1 MTQTETVA
9 WPKSIGAITLFVEDL
24 VASKRFYE
32 NTFGLPV
39 VFQDNNSIVFKMGGT
54 LINLLKIESADELVA
69 PAQVA
74 RRDAGSRNVFSIE
87 VDDVDAMCT
96 ELVARGVTLLNGP
109 VDRPW
114 GIRTASFQ
122 DPAGHIWEIGK

>member
-1 MTQTETVA
+1 MTQTDAVA
-9 WPKSIGAITLFVEDL
+9 WPKGIGAITLFVENLD
-24 VASKRFYE
+24 ASKRFYE
-32 NTFGLPV
+32 KTFGLPV
-39 VFQDNNSIVFKMGGT
+39 VFEDKNSVVFKMGGT
-54 LINLLKIESADELVA
+54 LIYLLKIESADQLVA

-74 RRDAGSRNVFSIE
+74 RRDAGSRHVFSIE

-96 ELVARGVTLLNGP
+96 ELAARGVTLLNGP

>member
-1 MTQTETVA
+1 MTQTEAVA

-24 VASKRFYE
+24 DASKRFYE
-32 NTFGLPV
+32 TTFGLHV
-39 VFQDNNSIVFKMGGT
+39 VFEDENSVVFKMGGT

-87 VDDVDAMCT
+87 VDDVDAMCI

-109 VDRPW
+109 VDRSW

>member
-87 VDDVDAMCT
+87 VDDVDAMCI

-109 VDRPW
+109 VDRSW

-122 DPAGHIWEIGK
+122 DPAGHIWAIGK

>member
-74 RRDAGSRNVFSIE
+74 RRDAGSRHVFSIE

>member
-1 MTQTETVA
+1 MTQTEAVA

-24 VASKRFYE
+24 DASKRFYE
-32 NTFGLPV
+32 TTFGLHV
-39 VFQDNNSIVFKMGGT
+39 VFEDENSVVFKMGGT

-74 RRDAGSRNVFSIE
+74 RRDAGSRHVFSIE
-87 VDDVDAMCT
+87 VDDVDAMCAK
-96 ELVARGVTLLNGP
+96 LVARGVTLLNGP

>member
-1 MTQTETVA
+1 MTQTEAVA

-24 VASKRFYE
+24 DASKRFYE
-32 NTFGLPV
+32 TTFGLHV
-39 VFQDNNSIVFKMGGT
+39 VFEDENSVVFKMGGT

-74 RRDAGSRNVFSIE
+74 RRDAGSRHVFSIE
-87 VDDVDAMCT
+87 VDDVDAMCA
-96 ELVARGVTLLNGP
+96 ELVARDVTLLNGP
-109 VDRPW
+109 MDRPW